1 MVSRDDSLEATGAL
15 SIREHPWRV
24 FFRGCTKRCPV
35 CGQGHLFETWF
46 RIRDRCPRCNLR
58 FERIEGHF
66 SGDIGVNTIVSF
78 GALMIVLMV
87 GFLAFWPTPPIV
99 PIIVLALAI
108 AGIMPLAFLPFSKTI
123 WLALDLLMRPLETGE
138 VRPGY
143 GPQ

>member
-1 MVSRDDSLEATGAL
+1 MVNPRTSTETPGAP
-15 SIREHPWRV
+15 SIKEHPWRV
-24 FFRGCTKRCPV
+24 LFRGCTKRCPV

-46 RIRDRCPRCNLR
+46 RILDRCPRCNLR

-99 PIIVLALAI
+99 PIIVLAAVI
-108 AGIMPLAFLPFSKTI
+108 AGIMPLVFLPFSKTI
-123 WLALDLLMRPLETGE
+123 WLALDLLMRPLEKGE
-138 VRPGY
+138 VGPGY

>member
-1 MVSRDDSLEATGAL
+1 M
-15 SIREHPWRV
+15 
-24 FFRGCTKRCPV
+24 
-35 CGQGHLFETWF
+35 
-46 RIRDRCPRCNLR
+46 
-58 FERIEGHF
+58 
-66 SGDIGVNTIVSF
+66 NTIVSF

-99 PIIVLALAI
+99 PIIVLALTI